1 MDPATK
7 LLTTLSLF
15 GLAVLVISTSGV
27 AAAHAILHKTDVRA
41 AIGWVGLAVLVP
53 LVGPLLYGI
62 LGINR
67 IRRRAVELRP
77 QRSHPL
83 PRSELPPRSEAQPV
97 VRPVADLVTGAGQ
110 HFAPVIALV
119 DAISPS
125 PLTEGNA
132 ITPLWDGETAYAD
145 MVAAIDGAWRSVA
158 LASYIFDNDRGGR
171 IFCDALAAAVRRG
184 VQVRVLIDGV
194 GARYSYPPIT
204 PTLRRLGIPV
214 REFLPSFFPLQL
226 PYANLRNHRK
236 ILVIDGRIGFTGG
249 MNIRSLYLKNQGR
262 GPAINDVHFRLEGP
276 VVRQLAEVF
285 ADDWAFTTGEGLA
298 GTDWFP
304 ILAPAG
310 NAAAR
315 AIVSGPD
322 ENVER
327 IRWTIMA
334 ALSHARRRVRIV
346 TPYFL
351 PDRMLMTSLVMAA
364 MRGVAVEIFL
374 PRKNNLR
381 LVQWAAK
388 AKLGPLL
395 AQGCRV
401 WETPLPFDHCKIM
414 TVDGIWCLIGSANW
428 DERSLRLNF
437 ELNVECYDPQ
447 LAPRLDALVD
457 EKRSAGQ
464 ELTLKAV
471 ETRSLPVKLRDGAAW
486 LLSPY
491 L

>member
-1 MDPATK
+1 MDPVTE
-7 LLTTLSLF
+7 LLNTLSLF
-15 GLAVLVISTSGV
+15 GLAALVISTSGL
-27 AAAHAILHKTDVRA
+27 AAAHAILNKTDVRA
-41 AIGWVGLAVLVP
+41 AIGWVGLACLAP
-53 LVGPLLYGI
+53 LVGPLLYAI

-67 IRRRAVELRP
+67 IRRRAIELRP
-77 QRSHPL
+77 HRAQAL
-83 PRSELPPRSEAQPV
+83 PRSKPEPRSEAQPV
-97 VRPVADLVTGAGQ
+97 VRPAADRVTEAGR

-132 ITPLWDGETAYAD
+132 ITPLQNGETAYAD
-145 MVAAIDGAWRSVA
+145 MVAAIERARRSVA
-158 LASYIFDNDRGGR
+158 LASYIFDNDGSGGM
-171 IFCDALAAAVRRG
+171 FCDALAAAVRRG

-194 GARYSYPPIT
+194 GARYSFPPIT
-204 PTLRRLGIPV
+204 PTLRRIGIPV

-236 ILVIDGRIGFTGG
+236 ILVVDGRTGFTGG
-249 MNIRSLYLKNQGR
+249 MNIRSLYLKSR
-262 GPAINDVHFRLEGP
+262 GADPAISDLHFRLEGP

-285 ADDWAFTTGEGLA
+285 ADDWAFTTEEVLA

-304 ILAPAG
+304 ILAPTGA
-310 NAAAR
+310 AAAR
-315 AIVSGPD
+315 AIASGPD

-388 AKLGPLL
+388 AKLGHLL

-401 WETPLPFDHCKIM
+401 WETPPPFDHCKIM
-414 TVDGIWCLIGSANW
+414 TVDGVWCLIGSANW

-447 LAPRLDALVD
+447 LAPRLDALID
-457 EKRSAGQ
+457 EKRGIGQ
-464 ELTLKAV
+464 EITSRAV

>member
-7 LLTTLSLF
+7 LLSTLSLL
-15 GLAVLVISTSGV
+15 GLAVLVISTSGI

-41 AIGWVGLAVLVP
+41 AIGWVGLACLVP

-67 IRRRAVELRP
+67 IRRRAIELRP
-77 QRSHPL
+77 QRAHPL
-83 PRSELPPRSEAQPV
+83 PRGGGPPRSEGQPI
-97 VRPVADLVTGAGQ
+97 VRPVADVVAGAGQ
-110 HFAPVIALV
+110 HLAPVISLV
-119 DAISPS
+119 DAVSPS
-125 PLTEGNA
+125 SLTEGNA
-132 ITPLWDGETAYAD
+132 ITPLWDGETAYAE
-145 MVAAIDGAWRSVA
+145 MVAAINGARRSLA

-171 IFCDALAAAVRRG
+171 MFCDALAAAVGRG

-214 REFLPSFFPLQL
+214 REFLPSFLPLQL

-236 ILVIDGRIGFTGG
+236 ILVVDGRIGFTGG
-249 MNIRSLYLKNQGR
+249 MNIRSLYLRSQG
-262 GPAINDVHFRLEGP
+262 GGHQINDVHFRLEGP

-285 ADDWAFTTGEGLA
+285 ADDWAFTTNEVLA

-304 ILAPAG
+304 ILSPAG
-310 NAAAR
+310 NGAAR
-315 AIVSGPD
+315 AIASGPD
-322 ENVER
+322 EDVER

-334 ALSHARRRVRIV
+334 ALSHARRQVSIV

-351 PDRMLMTSLVMAA
+351 PDSMLMTSLVMAA

-374 PRKNNLR
+374 PQKNNLR
-381 LVQWAAK
+381 LVQWASK
-388 AKLGPLL
+388 AKLGLLL

-401 WETPLPFDHCKIM
+401 WETPPPFDHCKIM

-437 ELNVECYDPQ
+437 ELNVECYDPH
-447 LAPRLDALVD
+447 LAPSLDALI
-457 EKRSAGQ
+457 EAKRSAGR
-464 ELTLKAV
+464 EVTHKAV